1 MPIIKTAKQHHPHPK
16 KTALSTL
23 FSKNGCCLFILILL
37 FQFFPSLFFLGGES
51 LVWAIR
57 FQTPPQ
63 VIDEVN
69 EDTVFSP
76 NGDGVQD
83 LFLISFVTDGG
94 LGDYRIII
102 DTHGPSGVG
111 APDGRFFPEE
121 DWVVKGELGAGIHPE
136 DDPRAIRKVWDGND
150 FSSEQEQE
158 GKIPVPLGDG
168 RYRIK
173 IEIDGIPNDS
183 VNSAET
189 GYATREFVAI
199 IDNTPPQLS
208 ATVAQRDLS
217 PNGDS
222 IREATQIRYGLS
234 EDLAELELEFID
246 PSDQPAL
253 VLTRL
258 TEGNHSFTW
267 AGSDGLGTPLR
278 DDAYALRLR
287 GSDKGGNVGAYAIGT
302 IQIDTEPPTISEIT
316 PSRNL
321 FQNTSV
327 ERIEAIFDIGDG
339 SLIDFR
345 SNFTTI
351 ILKNANGA
359 QVDGVLS
366 HNENAS
372 RLTLTLDHPL
382 DSSEENGVYT
392 IDVSGGDKAGNIVR
406 DSINFTFD
414 NVAPTITSISTDAG
428 ELTSNAS
435 TTTKFT
441 FIDVTL
447 VDNIDTSVNFSNS
460 TIRLNTLEGVL
471 VPGNQRQFAENGIR
485 WTPGFFLSTDGSDD
499 GNYIITVQ
507 SQDRSGN
514 TAIAEVTFSYDT
526 QAPELVSL
534 TSEAG
539 VHLNLSVG
547 AKAYLNSS
555 LSVVTATLDDEN
567 GGGVDFSKTTIEMVR
582 LTRAGGVSI
591 PVQGRLTPD
600 EDDNTLELRL
610 AQPLE
615 RRNGSQDGTYRIQVR
630 LTDKAGNTQ
639 TKVIDI
645 VYDTQVPTIVSTTP
659 AENEIISS
667 LSQVSIL
674 LEDAESGIDFSNT
687 VVRLLRDGSEVR
699 VDDRHNGTDT
709 VSLTLPEPLAIDGSE
724 EDEYIIEI
732 TPVDRAN
739 NAGATVQRRFFVASR
754 MPEIRLN
761 APTETRINNLTTID
775 VQLFDYI
782 GPGLDFSESKST
794 VTVSRNG
801 IIVEARPLTTD
812 EENARLV
819 WTIDG
824 ALSRDGSAD
833 GEYTINVQYTDL
845 IGKTFRENFI
855 LTFDS
860 QPPAITDPSRPR
872 AAKPLTT
879 ERIEVELE
887 VTDDFEGV
895 QGSGFDATTSTFELF
910 DANGT
915 RIDGAQTD
923 DGTGRFS
930 FRSSV
935 LPEGGMYTLVVTLV
949 DRAGNH
955 SIPQRFIYDAE
966 APTIEAVRHIE
977 LTATVSNVNEFLKQ
991 VEATISDVGT
1001 GIDFDRSLIQLLNA
1015 AGNVVP
1021 GTPYHDDEATIGWEL
1036 DTPLTREG
1044 NFDGLYSLHV
1054 SAIDKAGYVEEDTF
1068 LLRYDTQVPAIHTP
1082 LITQS
1087 DGTLIELS
1095 GLETQLITSPIN
1107 QVTVGFSDGEGSGMD
1122 VLRTTLSLVGPE
1134 GTSVGA
1140 NQTDN
1145 GADTVFL
1152 SFNPLRADG
1161 SDDGFYRVQ
1170 VTPADLAGNSLT
1182 SPVEFQFFYGTRKPE
1197 VLSTTPAEFAFVTQL
1212 TQVSAIL
1219 QDHSGEGI
1227 DFDRTTISLKAP
1239 DQSLIPGHQTVE
1251 EAQSL
1256 ITWELS
1262 QPLSRDGSAAGEYT
1276 IQLSFVDKVGNSA
1289 NAERV
1294 FVYDTLIPNIVSVT
1308 ANTTPP
1314 TVLLLDEF
1322 AAIEQTFDGLT
1333 IKLSD
1338 ANGET
1343 TPVSSIDLVNT
1354 SVQLLGPENTPLG
1367 INTRDDG
1374 VDTITASFASLY
1386 QSGAYTVKIIPR
1398 DLAGNVSSHAIE
1410 YNFSLELG
1418 HSTVSAV
1425 TINSHMAPVEFVNR
1439 LDEIIAALEDVSGT
1453 GLNLTSDGSTI
1464 AVTGPDGVV
1473 EGVQISRGE
1482 NQIVWK
1488 PIQLA
1493 TDGSADGIYTVTI
1506 TPVNS
1511 GDRLG
1516 IPSRYQFT
1524 LDTQEP
1530 EVTSV
1535 TPIDLT
1541 QPLSYIGQQLIQI
1554 AAQVED
1560 VGPAGLEIED
1570 QRFQLRDAGGNI
1582 VSAVQTND
1590 GESQIF
1596 LTLFQPLATDGSD
1609 DGVYTVS
1616 IELTDKAGNLNSL
1629 SHRFIYD
1636 TLIPNIVSVTANTTP
1651 PTVLLLDEF
1660 AAIEQTFDGLTIKLS
1675 DANGETTP
1683 VSSIDLVNTSV
1694 QLLGPENTPLGINT
1708 RDDGVDTIT
1717 ASFASLYQSG
1727 AYTVKIIPRD
1737 LAGNV
1742 SSHAIEYNFSLEL
1755 GHSTVSAVTINSHMA
1770 PVEFVNRLDE
1780 IIAALED
1787 VSGTGLNLTSNG
1799 STIAVTG
1806 PDGAVEG
1813 IQTARGENQIAWRPF
1828 QLATDGS
1835 ADGIYTVTITP
1846 VNSGDRLGIPSR
1858 YQFTLD
1864 TQEPEVASVTPIDL
1878 TQPLSYIGQQ
1888 LIQIAAQVE
1897 DVGPAGLE
1905 IEDQRLQL
1913 HDAGGNVI
1921 PAVQSDDGES
1931 QIFLTLSQPLTADG
1945 SDDGIY
1951 TVTLDLMDKAGNVNP
1966 ISHQLVY
1973 DTQAPTLVS
1982 TNPTDASLRSD
1993 DITSITARLNDTG
2006 GSGIDFAESMLT
2018 LLDSTG
2024 NPVSGVQSNDGN
2036 RKLTLQIS
2044 GLVADGN
2051 YTIRVE
2057 AIDRAGN
2064 GSNTPFEVFFTFS
2077 SGMPVVVS
2085 TVPKTTPAEEAFTN
2099 KPFRQVSVE
2108 LQSESGGV
2116 DRSTIALL
2124 APDGTTVPGQQVRR
2138 GKLLIYRLL
2147 RDFATDGS
2155 DDGTYTIVVVPINSA
2170 GRQGVPEQFTFAYDT
2185 VAPEVVPN
2193 SIQLIVAEPGV
2204 NNSLVS
2210 VGALITDDEPSS
2222 EVDWDNLDG
2231 SWITLNDVRRSRK
2244 IEGTLATDEEQALL
2258 LNLIMPL
2265 ASDGSQD
2272 GVYLL
2277 TIAPKDRAGNVTEAV
2292 SYPFFYDTRP
2302 PMIDPSSLFIDG
2314 RPLLTDSNDPSYPS
2328 ATNKSGSIIIDAKFS
2343 DINPDGSYG
2352 LGPDLVNSSIT
2363 VSSPS
2368 GESITGTTTQNGTD
2382 SIRFKSGPLN
2392 EQGHYQVTITSVGL
2406 DAANL
2411 GFQPTDSVTTQFLFE
2426 TTKPIVELT
2435 DLVGETTFED
2445 EPLPFQGTAR
2455 DPSEDDIPASEVALV
2470 EVVGTGP
2477 DGLPIDPVAAKD
2489 DSEEEEDP
2497 WSRWSIDF
2505 LPSQSGEYNLDV
2517 RVTDRAGN
2525 AGIYDAVTVNFSVSL
2540 IFKGPTYVWPN
2551 PLSLSRRSN
2560 GELAHFSFE
2569 VNVPGG
2575 EGARIVLSIY
2585 DFAGDLVYEKQYDDM
2600 GIGRSDNKVR
2610 WDLTNQSG
2618 TDVARGIY
2626 IFRLEAED
2634 VVTSNYTNAV
2644 GKIVVVE

>member
-1 MPIIKTAKQHHPHPK
+1 VRIIKTAKQHQPHPK
-16 KTALSTL
+16 KPALSTL
-23 FSKNGCCLFILILL
+23 FSKNGCYLLILILL

-63 VIDEVN
+63 AIDEVN

-76 NGDGVQD
+76 NGDDVQD

-136 DDPRAIRKVWDGND
+136 DDPRSIRKVWDGND
-150 FSSEQEQE
+150 FSSEQELE

-189 GYATREFVAI
+189 GYATREFVAV

-208 ATVAQRDLS
+208 ATVSQRDLS
-217 PNGDS
+217 PNGDA

-234 EDLAELELEFID
+234 EDLTELELEFID

-258 TEGNHSFTW
+258 TQGNHSFTW

-287 GSDKGGNVGAYAIGT
+287 GSDKGGNVGAYGIGT

-316 PSRNL
+316 PSRNV
-321 FQNTSV
+321 FQNASV
-327 ERIEAIFDIGDG
+327 EQIEAIFDIGDG

-351 ILKNANGA
+351 ILRNANGA
-359 QVDGVLS
+359 QVNGVLS

-372 RLTLTLDHPL
+372 RLTLTLDQPL

-406 DSINFTFD
+406 DNLKFTFD
-414 NVAPTITSISTDAG
+414 NVAPTITSIATDAG
-428 ELTSNAS
+428 EFTSNAS

-447 VDNIDTSVNFSNS
+447 VDNIDTNVNFSGS
-460 TIRLNTLEGVL
+460 TISLNTLEGVS
-471 VPGNQRQFAENGIR
+471 VGGNQRQFGENGIR
-485 WTPGFFLSTDGSDD
+485 WTPGFALATDGSDD
-499 GNYIITVQ
+499 GDYMITIE
-507 SQDRSGN
+507 SRDRAGN
-514 TAIAEVTFSYDT
+514 PATATVTFSYDT

-534 TSEAG
+534 TSETGAQ
-539 VHLNLSVG
+539 LTPSVG
-547 AKAYLNSS
+547 AQAFLNSS
-555 LSVVTATLDDEN
+555 LSVVTAALDDEN

-582 LTRAGGVSI
+582 LTRAGGV
-591 PVQGRLTPD
+591 PVPVRGRLTSD
-600 EDDNTLELRL
+600 EDDNTLELGL
-610 AQPLE
+610 TQPLE

-639 TKVIDI
+639 TEVFDI

-674 LEDAESGIDFSNT
+674 LEDSESGIDFSNT
-687 VVRLLRDGSEVR
+687 AVRLLRSGNEVR

-724 EDEYIIEI
+724 EDEYVIEI

-761 APTETRINNLTTID
+761 TPTETRINNLTTID

-782 GPGLDFSESKST
+782 GPELDFSESKST

-801 IIVEARPLTTD
+801 IIVEAKPLITD

-845 IGKTFRENFI
+845 IGKTFGENFI

-860 QPPAITDPSRPR
+860 QPPAITDPSRLR
-872 AAKPLTT
+872 TANPLAT

-895 QGSGFDATTSTFELF
+895 QGSGFDATISTFELF
-910 DANGT
+910 DANGA
-915 RIDGAQTD
+915 RIDGAQAD

-949 DRAGNH
+949 DRAGNR

-977 LTATVSNVNEFLKQ
+977 LTATVSNVSEFLKQ
-991 VEATISDVGT
+991 VEATVSDVGT

-1015 AGNVVP
+1015 AGDVVP

-1082 LITQS
+1082 LITQN

-1095 GLETQLITSPIN
+1095 GLETLLITSSIN
-1107 QVTVGFSDGEGSGMD
+1107 QITVGFSDGEGSGMD
-1122 VLRTTLSLVGPE
+1122 VLRTTVSLIGPE

-1170 VTPADLAGNSLT
+1170 VTPVDLAGNSLT

-1239 DQSLIPGHQTVE
+1239 DQSLISGHQTVE

-1322 AAIEQTFDGLT
+1322 VAIEQTFDGLA

-1343 TPVSSIDLVNT
+1343 TPVSGIDLVNT
-1354 SVQLLGPENTPLG
+1354 NVQLLGPENAQLG

-1374 VDTITASFASLY
+1374 VDTITASFASLR
-1386 QSGAYTVKIIPR
+1386 QSGTYTVQIIPR

-1410 YNFSLELG
+1410 YKFSLELG
-1418 HSTVSAV
+1418 HSTVSTV
-1425 TINSHMAPVEFVNR
+1425 TISGHMAPVEFVNR
-1439 LDEIIAALEDVSGT
+1439 LDEIIATLEDVSGT

-1464 AVTGPDGVV
+1464 AVTGPDGAV

-1560 VGPAGLEIED
+1560 VGPAGLE
-1570 QRFQLRDAGGNI
+1570 
-1582 VSAVQTND
+1582 V
-1590 GESQIF
+1590 
-1596 LTLFQPLATDGSD
+1596 
-1609 DGVYTVS
+1609 
-1616 IELTDKAGNLNSL
+1616 
-1629 SHRFIYD
+1629 
-1636 TLIPNIVSVTANTTP
+1636 
-1651 PTVLLLDEF
+1651 
-1660 AAIEQTFDGLTIKLS
+1660 
-1675 DANGETTP
+1675 
-1683 VSSIDLVNTSV
+1683 
-1694 QLLGPENTPLGINT
+1694 
-1708 RDDGVDTIT
+1708 
-1717 ASFASLYQSG
+1717 
-1727 AYTVKIIPRD
+1727 
-1737 LAGNV
+1737 
-1742 SSHAIEYNFSLEL
+1742 
-1755 GHSTVSAVTINSHMA
+1755 
-1770 PVEFVNRLDE
+1770 
-1780 IIAALED
+1780 
-1787 VSGTGLNLTSNG
+1787 
-1799 STIAVTG
+1799 
-1806 PDGAVEG
+1806 
-1813 IQTARGENQIAWRPF
+1813 
-1828 QLATDGS
+1828 
-1835 ADGIYTVTITP
+1835 
-1846 VNSGDRLGIPSR
+1846 
-1858 YQFTLD
+1858 
-1864 TQEPEVASVTPIDL
+1864 
-1878 TQPLSYIGQQ
+1878 
-1888 LIQIAAQVE
+1888 
-1897 DVGPAGLE
+1897 
-1905 IEDQRLQL
+1905 EDQRLQL

-1931 QIFLTLSQPLTADG
+1931 QIFLTLAQPLTADG
-1945 SDDGIY
+1945 SNDGIY
-1951 TVTLDLMDKAGNVNP
+1951 TVTLDLVDKAANLNP

-1982 TNPTDASLRSD
+1982 TNPTDGSLRSD

-2006 GSGIDFAESMLT
+2006 GSGIDFVESMLT
-2018 LLDSTG
+2018 LLDATG

-2036 RKLTLQIS
+2036 RKLTLQTS

-2099 KPFRQVSVE
+2099 EPFRQVSVE
-2108 LQSESGGV
+2108 LQSEDGGV

-2147 RDFATDGS
+2147 RDFAIDGS

-2222 EVDWDNLDG
+2222 KVDWDNLDQ

-2302 PMIDPSSLFIDG
+2302 PMIDTSSLFIEG
-2314 RPLLTDSNDPSYPS
+2314 QPLLTDANDPYYPS
-2328 ATNKSGSIIIDAKFS
+2328 ATSKSGSIVIDAKFS
-2343 DINPDGSYG
+2343 DVNPDGSYG

-2363 VSSPS
+2363 VRSPA
-2368 GESITGTTTQNGTD
+2368 GEVITGITTQNGTD

-2426 TTKPIVELT
+2426 TTKPVVELT

-2497 WSRWSIDF
+2497 WSRWSVDF

-2560 GELAHFSFE
+2560 GEIANFSFE

-2585 DFAGDLVYEKQYDDM
+2585 DFAGDLVYEKEYSDL